1 MKIWIIAGES
11 SGDTYGARISRE
23 LKKIN
28 PDIEINGMGGIEM
41 QREGLDLMVDSTEL
55 GVMGIIEVAKM
66 YPTFKK
72 IFNMLVEEAGKQRP
86 DAVILIDYPGF
97 NLRYAEKLHEMNIP
111 VCYYVSPQVWA
122 WHKKRIPKIAK
133 IVTKMMVIFPFEVE
147 IYKDTDLDVEFVGHP
162 LAEILNETTTPTER
176 DEDTVLLL
184 PGSRFSEINRLLKP
198 FVETADK
205 LRLTKPN
212 LKFVI
217 PTPREKIRDH
227 IKSLLPK
234 LTDCPGNFQIEVGN
248 TTQWMRKAVAG
259 IAASGTVTVQAAIL
273 GLPLI
278 SCYRLNPLTYLMAKT
293 LVKIPFFTMPNVIEG
308 DVVYEEFLQGEV
320 KSEILTPALEKILPD
335 GRRYQAVQK
344 GMTSVVEK
352 LGGKQG
358 TLKRAAEAVLET
370 IEKSKKQPQF

>member
-23 LKKIN
+23 LKKLVPN
-28 PDIEINGMGGIEM
+28 VEISGMGGEEM
-41 QREGLDLMVDSTEL
+41 KQEGLDLMVDSTEL
-55 GVMGIIEVAKM
+55 GVMGIIEVAKL

-72 IFNMLVEEAGKQRP
+72 IFNMLVEEADKQRP
-86 DAVILIDYPGF
+86 DAVVLIDYPGF
-97 NLRYAEKLHEMNIP
+97 NLRYAEKLHELNIP

-122 WHKKRIPKIAK
+122 WHKKRIPKIARV
-133 IVTKMMVIFPFEVE
+133 VTKMMVIFPFEKDV
-147 IYKDTDLDVEFVGHP
+147 YKDTDLDVEFVGHP
-162 LAEILNETTTPTER
+162 LAEILNDTTTATER
-176 DEDTVLLL
+176 EKDTVLLL
-184 PGSRFSEINRLLKP
+184 PGSRFSEIKRLLKP

-205 LRLTKPN
+205 IRLTKPN

-217 PTPREKIRDH
+217 PAPREKIRDH
-227 IKSLLPK
+227 IKELLPK
-234 LTDCPGNFQIEVGN
+234 LTDCPGNFTVECGN
-248 TTQWMRKAVAG
+248 TTQWMRRAAAG

-278 SCYRLNPLTYLMAKT
+278 SCYRLNPLTYLMAMT

-320 KSEILTPALEKILPD
+320 RPEVLSPALEKILPD

-344 GMTSVVEK
+344 GMASVVEK
-352 LGGKQG
+352 LGGKKG
-358 TLKRAAEAVLET
+358 TLKRAAECIIET
-370 IEKSKKQPQF
+370 VNNTKK